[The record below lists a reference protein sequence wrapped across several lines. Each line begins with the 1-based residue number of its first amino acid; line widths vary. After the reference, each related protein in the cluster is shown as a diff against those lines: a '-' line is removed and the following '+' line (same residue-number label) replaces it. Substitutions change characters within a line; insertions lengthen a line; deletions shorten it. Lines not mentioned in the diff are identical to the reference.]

1 MKRAPGE
8 CTATPRAPLWPEGP
22 WPPPGTPDSCHR
34 RARPSTPSTRRVSA
48 PRAARGRLPA
58 GSSVSTQLLFPC
70 PPWTSPRPHAEVR
83 SWSPLSVSPLSK
95 SFLSLTLSSC
105 LGGRSF
111 SALFP
116 ESSWWRMPKLFT
128 PQLWWSPRSRVF
140 RRLFP
145 S

>member
-1 MKRAPGE
+1 MRLASV
-8 CTATPRAPLWPEGP
+8 PRLRGLPFG
-22 WPPPGTPDSCHR
+22 R
-34 RARPSTPSTRRVSA
+34 RD
-48 PRAARGRLPA
+48 RGRLRAHPIHVTAAPA
-58 GSSVSTQLLFPC
+58 RPLRPLGAPLRPVLPGAGSQRGSSVSTQLLFPC

-105 LGGRSF
+105 LGGCSF